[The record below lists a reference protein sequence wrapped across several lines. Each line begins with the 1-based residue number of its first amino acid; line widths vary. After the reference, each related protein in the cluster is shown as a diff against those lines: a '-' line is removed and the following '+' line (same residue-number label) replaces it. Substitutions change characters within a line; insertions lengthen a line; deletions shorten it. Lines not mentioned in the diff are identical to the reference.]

1 MKTKKHPKANLENYT
16 KLFAQLGLVLTLAIV
31 YVVIQSKTYAN
42 DLIVLND
49 SNYQFKDET
58 ESIIEYVVEPP
69 KAPPV
74 QKPVIVEVVK
84 QVDDETNIIETIFVG
99 TDPEAPVEVS
109 DIDEVEVVEDI
120 IEEVP
125 FILIEDAPAFPGCK
139 GSKSEMKECFT
150 SKITKFIG
158 NNFDSGLATELG
170 LAPGVK
176 RISVMFKIDNE
187 GNIVDVQARAPHI
200 KLQQEAIRVVNLL
213 PTMEPGKQRGNP
225 VAVKYALPIVFK
237 VQ

>member
-16 KLFAQLGLVLTLAIV
+16 KLFAQLGLVLTLVIV

-42 DLIVLND
+42 DLVVLSD
-49 SNYQFKDET
+49 SNYQMKDDT
-58 ESIIEYVVEPP
+58 ESIIKYVVEPP

-84 QVDDETNIIETIFVG
+84 QVDDETDIIETIFIG
-99 TDPEAPVEVS
+99 TDPEAPVEVD
-109 DIDEVEVVEDI
+109 DIDEVEDVEVI

-139 GSKSEMKECFT
+139 GTKAEMKECFT

-158 NNFDSGLATELG
+158 RNFDGSLATELG
-170 LAPGVK
+170 LAPGIK
-176 RISVMFKIDNE
+176 RISVMFKIDNM

-200 KLQQEAIRVVNLL
+200 KLQQEAVRVVNLL
-213 PTMEPGKQRGNP
+213 PTMEPGKQRGIP

>member
-16 KLFAQLGLVLTLAIV
+16 KLFAQLGLVLTLVIV
-31 YVVIQSKTYAN
+31 YVLIQSKTYAN
-42 DLIVLND
+42 DLMVLND
-49 SNYQFKDET
+49 SSYQNVDET

-69 KAPPV
+69 KATPI

-84 QVDDETNIIETIFVG
+84 QVDDETDIIEDIFIG
-99 TDPEAPVEVS
+99 TDSDAPVEAS
-109 DIDEVEVVEDI
+109 DIEEIDDDEVI

-139 GSKSEMKECFT
+139 GSKAEMKECFT
-150 SKITKFIG
+150 SKISKFVG
-158 NNFDSGLATELG
+158 RNFDSGLASELG

-176 RISVMFKIDNE
+176 RISVMFKIDNT
-187 GNIVDVQARAPHI
+187 GNIVDIQARAPHI

-225 VAVKYALPIVFK
+225 VAVKFALPIVFK